1 MTCKISELIAPH
13 FFDVHRDVRAHGH
26 THYWLDGG
34 RGSTKSSFVSLEIPL
49 LLLRN
54 PDAHAVVMRKVG
66 NTLRNSVYA
75 QTLWAL
81 SMMGIRGEFKA
92 TVSPMEITY
101 CKTGQKILFF
111 GLDEKEKIKSIKIP
125 FGYIAAAWYEE
136 LDQFAGMEEIR
147 NVNQSLMRGG
157 DRFWFFYSFNPP
169 KSRDNWVNV
178 EKLEETPDRL
188 CFHSTYLDVPP
199 QWLGEQFIREAE
211 YLRERKPQ
219 AYEHEYLGV
228 ATGTGGAVFDNVVE
242 REISEDEISA
252 FDHLHFGLDF
262 GFAVDPLAWIKMHFD
277 QKHRTLYLLDEIY
290 ETRLKNRQ
298 AAERMVQRHP
308 GRMRIVA
315 DCAEPKSIQELRDY
329 GLSVD
334 PCRKGPDSVDHGVKW
349 LQDLDAIVIDKRR
362 TPNAYREFTLYE
374 YDTDKDGRYVSAY
387 PDRNNHTIDA
397 VRYGMGPE
405 MTPCGI
411 RILKPKEG

>member
-1 MTCKISELIAPH
+1 M
-13 FFDVHRDVRAHGH
+13 
-26 THYWLDGG
+26 
-34 RGSTKSSFVSLEIPL
+34 
-49 LLLRN
+49 
-54 PDAHAVVMRKVG
+54 
-66 NTLRNSVYA
+66 
-75 QTLWAL
+75 
-81 SMMGIRGEFKA
+81 
-92 TVSPMEITY
+92 
-101 CKTGQKILFF
+101 
-111 GLDEKEKIKSIKIP
+111 
-125 FGYIAAAWYEE
+125 
-136 LDQFAGMEEIR
+136 
-147 NVNQSLMRGG
+147 
-157 DRFWFFYSFNPP
+157 
-169 KSRDNWVNV
+169 
-178 EKLEETPDRL
+178 
-188 CFHSTYLDVPP
+188 
-199 QWLGEQFIREAE
+199 
-211 YLRERKPQ
+211 
-219 AYEHEYLGV
+219 GV

-277 QKHRTLYLLDEIY
+277 QKHRMLYLLDEIC

-329 GLSVD
+329 GLSVE

-349 LQDLDAIVIDKRR
+349 LQDLDAIIIDKRR